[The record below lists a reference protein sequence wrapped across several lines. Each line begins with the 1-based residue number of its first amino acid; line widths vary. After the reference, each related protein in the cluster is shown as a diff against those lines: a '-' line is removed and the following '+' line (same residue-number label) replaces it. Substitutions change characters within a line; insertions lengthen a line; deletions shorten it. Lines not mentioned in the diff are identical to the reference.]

1 MALLHNSV
9 RPLGR
14 ESCPSRHV
22 FQRQLSTE
30 VITLD
35 LKNSMLRRRLPV
47 IAQIM
52 TVQNSRLLQTTLK
65 DFLPSRY
72 QQVQIPLGIHSLPIS
87 HFQVYHPP
95 RNRLSSLSEDGTDP
109 RQSPG
114 QPFTRRMWAG
124 GELEKFREVKY
135 FPAASR
141 CQEEIV
147 DVTTKGA
154 EGEEK
159 VYVKIRRNVIVL
171 PRATEIPN
179 GWRDA
184 TTILTETRSLVFMR
198 EGSGK
203 ASAQAS
209 PRSVVKPPNAPDF
222 SYTLMPTPA
231 LLFRFSALTFNSHAI
246 HLDKQY
252 CVEKEGHRNLVVHG
266 PLSLVLMMEL
276 LRAEL
281 GPPAHVEKDAS
292 FEVVNHVEYRNLAPL
307 YAEEEMTICARKKE
321 EGIWETWIQ
330 GPDGGLAVRATA
342 KTNKILMERR
352 KGDKRQKEEGEKE
365 KERERE

>member
-1 MALLHNSV
+1 MALQNNSV
-9 RPLGR
+9 RRLGH
-14 ESCPSRHV
+14 ESCLFKNV

-30 VITLD
+30 VID
-35 LKNSMLRRRLPV
+35 PELKNRMLSRKLPA
-47 IAQIM
+47 INQTM
-52 TVQNSRLLQTTLK
+52 TVQNSQLLQTTLK
-65 DFLPSRY
+65 DFLPSKY
-72 QQVQIPLGIHSLPIS
+72 QNVQSPLGIHTLPIS

-95 RNRLSSLSEDGTDP
+95 QNRLSSLSKDGTDP

-114 QPFTRRMWAG
+114 EPFTRRMWAG
-124 GELEKFREVKY
+124 GEVEKFQELKF

-141 CQEEIV
+141 CREKIV

-171 PRATEIPN
+171 PRGAGQKTWKDGIN
-179 GWRDA
+179 V
-184 TTILTETRSLVFMR
+184 LTETRNLVFMR
-198 EGSGK
+198 EGLGK
-203 ASAQAS
+203 ASFQAS

-222 SYTLMPTPA
+222 LHTLVPTPA
-231 LLFRFSALTFNSHAI
+231 LLFRFSALTFNAHAI

-276 LRAEL
+276 LRTEL
-281 GPPAHVEKDAS
+281 EPLAPVEKEV
-292 FEVVNHVEYRNLAPL
+292 EVVKHVEYRNLAPL
-307 YAEEEMTICARKKE
+307 YAEEEMTVCARKKE
-321 EGIWETWIQ
+321 EGLWETWIQ

-342 KTNKILMERR
+342 KTNKILMTGAKRDKKQEEEEEEEEEK
-352 KGDKRQKEEGEKE
+352 KGE
-365 KERERE
+365 